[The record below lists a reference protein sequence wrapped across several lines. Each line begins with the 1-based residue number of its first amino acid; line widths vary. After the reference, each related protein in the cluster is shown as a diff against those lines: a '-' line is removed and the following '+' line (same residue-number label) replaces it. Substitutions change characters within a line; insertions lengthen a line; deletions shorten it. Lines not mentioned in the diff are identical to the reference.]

1 LQPSGLLQPLPVPTL
16 IWSDIAM
23 DFIEALPKVN
33 NKTVILT
40 VVDRSSKAADFI
52 PLGHP
57 YTTTSVAKTV
67 FDEIVRLHGLPSS
80 IVSDRDPC
88 LHQHHVAGTLSLVWN

>member
-1 LQPSGLLQPLPVPTL
+1 M

-40 VVDRSSKAADFI
+40 VVDRLSKEAHFI

-57 YTTTSVAKTV
+57 DTATSVAKAF
-67 FDEIVRLHGLPSS
+67 FDEVVHLHGLPSS
-80 IVSDRDPC
+80 IVNDRD
-88 LHQHHVAGTLSLVWN
+88 LVLTSNMWR